1 MIFIIFGNQIVIN
14 PRYILIMSFLY
25 IINFLLCV
33 CTFVS
38 LPLWWCR
45 SFIFFV
51 LCFDKKCRK
60 KSQFHHFCRSFSRP
74 RQSIKTIIVVAKT
87 TEKICAHFAHLNASR
102 FHYLLKLH
110 FCFLQAFKLTKHNIQ
125 AHLMYDKSHLPLD
138 DEQLSD
144 RQLWVREAFK
154 IFLLLLPSQKGAYLL
169 RYFRYTSCWIMK
181 AKDN

>member
-1 MIFIIFGNQIVIN
+1 MCMYFCFAPFMV
-14 PRYILIMSFLY
+14 L
-25 IINFLLCV
+25 
-33 CTFVS
+33 
-38 LPLWWCR
+38 
-45 SFIFFV
+45 SFIYFFLFYV
-51 LCFDKKCRK
+51 LIKNGAKKLHHVCRL
-60 KSQFHHFCRSFSRP
+60 FSRP
-74 RQSIKTIIVVAKT
+74 RQSIETIIVVAKT

-138 DEQLSD
+138 GEQLSD
-144 RQLWVREAFK
+144 RQLRVREAFK
-154 IFLLLLPSQKGAYLL
+154 MFLLLLPSQMGAYLL